1 MGRTGTLHA
10 WQQDGV
16 SPDIQIVGKCL
27 GSGYAPISA
36 ILVNEKVIEG
46 LKGGS
51 GYFTHGQTYQSL
63 PVSCAAALEVQ
74 HIVREEGLVENVA
87 RMGRYLES
95 LLWERLGEH
104 PHVGDIRGRGLFWCV
119 EFVADK
125 KTKNAFPLEYS
136 IAKRMGNKGLEKG
149 YDISLFAATGSADGW
164 KGDHFLLAPPYII
177 TSSDVEEIV
186 ARVVKVVDAVFHD
199 LRREGLVS
207 TAQITVDGKNAI
219 VGITDVDLT
228 HVMDNGNPDGPS
240 VANDERLGGVPSG
253 VEIGVNG

>member
-1 MGRTGTLHA
+1 MCGMGRTGILHA

-16 SPDIQIVGKCL
+16 PPDIQTVGKCL

-87 RMGRYLES
+87 RMGKYLEN
-95 LLWERLGEH
+95 LLWDRLGDH
-104 PHVGDIRGRGLFWCV
+104 PHVGDIRGRGLFWSV

-125 KTKNAFPLEYS
+125 KTKDAFPLEYN

-164 KGDHFLLAPPYII
+164 MGDHFLLAPPYII
-177 TSSDVEEIV
+177 TSSDVEDIV
-186 ARVVKVVDAVFHD
+186 ARVV
-199 LRREGLVS
+199 S
-207 TAQITVDGKNAI
+207 TTQVTMDGKIAI
-219 VGITDVDLT
+219 GGNTDVDLT
-228 HVMDNGNPDGPS
+228 HAMSNGNIDGPS
-240 VANDERLGGVPSG
+240 VVNDERLGGVPSG